1 MYIQWA
7 IHITLFIPFNHSMK
21 PFQFI
26 NTSEKHDKIF
36 VLLSHKILQ
45 NLLPNST
52 NIHCKSLIDK
62 LKNHEFS

>member
-1 MYIQWA
+1 
-7 IHITLFIPFNHSMK
+7 MK

-62 LKNHEFS
+62 LKNYEFS